1 MNLPAE
7 IANTTKEHRLLTDI
21 ASRPPGLLAG
31 RSAVVTG
38 AARGIGAA
46 IAVAFAAEGAR
57 LCLVDRAEGDGLR
70 ETADRCS
77 GLGSE
82 VTTVRADVSL
92 EQDVAA
98 AVEHALE
105 RFGSVAVLVNN
116 AAILTN
122 CRVAQMPAAMFDETI
137 AVDLRSVFLCCRA
150 VLPSMTAAGY
160 GRIINIASQLALKGG
175 PGLAHYSAAKAGVIG
190 FTRALAREV
199 ADDGITVNCIA
210 PGPIDTALAGDLA
223 PEQVEATRL
232 SLPLRRIGVPEEV
245 APTAVLLASEPG
257 GNLYTGQTLGP
268 NSGDVM
274 P

>member
-1 MNLPAE
+1 MTE
-7 IANTTKEHRLLTDI
+7 T
-21 ASRPPGLLAG
+21 GLLSG

-46 IAVAFAAEGAR
+46 IALAFAREGAR
-57 LCLVDRAEGDGLR
+57 LCLVDRAAGDAL
-70 ETADRCS
+70 ESVAEECLS
-77 GLGSE
+77 LGAKA
-82 VTTVRADVSL
+82 VPVRADVSV
-92 EQDVAA
+92 EADVTAA
-98 AVEHALE
+98 IDRAVAE
-105 RFGSVAVLVNN
+105 FGGLDILVNN

-122 CRVAQMPAAMFDETI
+122 HVVDGMPVQLWDETL

-150 VLPSMTAAGY
+150 VLPTMRAAGH
-160 GRIINIASQLALKGG
+160 GRIINVASQLALKGG

-190 FTRALAREV
+190 FSKSLAREV
-199 ADDGITVNCIA
+199 AAEGITVNCIA
-210 PGPIDTALAGDLA
+210 PGPIDTPVAGDLPA
-223 PEQVEATRL
+223 DQVERTRL
-232 SLPLRRIGVPEEV
+232 NLPLQRIGVPVEV

>member
-1 MNLPAE
+1 MNM
-7 IANTTKEHRLLTDI
+7 TSGRLD
-21 ASRPPGLLAG
+21 G
-31 RSAVVTG
+31 RTAVVTG

-46 IAVAFAAEGAR
+46 IALAFAAAGAR
-57 LCLVDRAEGDGLR
+57 LCLVDRATGDGLTSMAKQCA
-70 ETADRCS
+70 ELGAD
-77 GLGSE
+77 
-82 VTTVRADVSL
+82 VTTIRADVSL
-92 EQDVAA
+92 EADVTAMI
-98 AVEHALE
+98 EHAVAE
-105 RFGSVAVLVNN
+105 FGGVDILVNN

-122 CRVAQMPAAMFDETI
+122 CRVVDMPPEMFDETI

-150 VLPSMTAAGY
+150 VLPTMTAAGY
-160 GRIINIASQLALKGG
+160 GRIINIASQLGLKGG

-199 ADDGITVNCIA
+199 AADGVTVNCIA
-210 PGPIDTALAGDLA
+210 PGPIDTPLSGDLP

-232 SLPLRRIGVPEEV
+232 SLPLRRIGIPAEV
-245 APTAVLLASEPG
+245 APSAVLLASEPG